1 MTEPQEGILKDGIC
15 YRVAGAALG
24 GFTEAIGIS
33 GIKGI
38 EFVMPALLL
47 VFIAF
52 SVLWLIKKQNK
63 NKLWINV
70 PI

>member
-1 MTEPQEGILKDGIC
+1 M
-15 YRVAGAALG
+15 G